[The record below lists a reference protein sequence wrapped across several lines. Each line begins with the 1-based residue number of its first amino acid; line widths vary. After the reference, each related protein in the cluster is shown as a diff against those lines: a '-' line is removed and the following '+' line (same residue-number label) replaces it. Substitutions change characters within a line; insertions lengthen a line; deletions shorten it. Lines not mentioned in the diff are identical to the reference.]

1 MTQIEYLYY
10 QIATGWRNFGNSLR
24 NWKDLMGGNYEN
36 YALGDDDPLT
46 ECLGW
51 FWYDLNGDEMYSKAF
66 LEYLIELSED
76 VRTGKVETYKFES
89 AEKLIEDL
97 GIGED

>member
-1 MTQIEYLYY
+1 
-10 QIATGWRNFGNSLR
+10 
-24 NWKDLMGGNYEN
+24 
-36 YALGDDDPLT
+36 
-46 ECLGW
+46 
-51 FWYDLNGDEMYSKAF
+51 
-66 LEYLIELSED
+66 